1 MLEESAFR
9 DLVRRVRARDERAA
23 AELVERYEP
32 AIRRAAR
39 VQLTDARLRRILDST
54 DISQSVLASFFARAA
69 LGQYELDKPQQL
81 LRLLVAMTQK
91 KVAFQARMQYAA
103 RRDIRRTEACGPSAD
118 LIAAR
123 GSSPSQ
129 QVAWR
134 ELLEK
139 FRERLTDDERW
150 LVDQRA
156 LSRDWDQ
163 IAVELGAT
171 PDALRKRLAR
181 ALDRVAHQLRL
192 DEL

>member
-1 MLEESAFR
+1 MSEADAFQ

-39 VQLTDARLRRILDST
+39 VRLTDPALRRILDST
-54 DISQSVLASFFARAA
+54 DISQSVLASFFARVA

-91 KVAFQARMQYAA
+91 KVAFQARRQHAA
-103 RRDIRRTEACGPSAD
+103 RRDIRRTATVSSNEVSIADRGP
-118 LIAAR
+118 
-123 GSSPSQ
+123 SPSQ

-134 ELLEK
+134 ELLDK
-139 FRERLTDDERW
+139 FRERLSEDERW

-156 LSRDWDQ
+156 LSRDWAQ
-163 IAVELGAT
+163 IALESGT
-171 PDALRKRLAR
+171 SPDALRKRLAR
-181 ALDRVAHQLRL
+181 AVDRVARQLRL
-192 DEL
+192 DWT

>member
-91 KVAFQARMQYAA
+91 KVAFQARMQHAA

-118 LIAAR
+118 QIAAR
-123 GSSPSQ
+123 GASPSQ

-139 FRERLTDDERW
+139 FRERLTEDERW

-156 LSRDWDQ
+156 LNRDWNQ
-163 IAVELGAT
+163 IAVELGAS
-171 PDALRKRLAR
+171 PKALRKRLAR